1 MTTSNRSTT
10 PSNAT
15 AGTAGTKPAVKVAH
29 HDESHW
35 HDILLDGTRVL
46 IRPINKED
54 AVLERE
60 FIEHLSARSRRLRFL
75 GTIGVPSDTLI
86 RKLTDID
93 YRRETAFAA
102 LLARDGAKHLIGVSR
117 FSLGADRKSCE
128 CAVTVADEWQHK
140 GLGTLLMRH
149 LIDVARE
156 RGVLEMLSVDSA
168 GNTEM
173 RELADYLGFKRLA
186 DPLDASQVIHSLRL

>member
-1 MTTSNRSTT
+1 MTTSDRSIT
-10 PSNAT
+10 PSNT
-15 AGTAGTKPAVKVAH
+15 AAGKDVQKPATNAAH
-29 HDESHW
+29 PGEPHW

-46 IRPINKED
+46 IRPIKKDD
-54 AVLERE
+54 AALERE
-60 FIEHLSARSRRLRFL
+60 FIEHLSARSRRFRFL

-86 RKLTDID
+86 RRLTDID
-93 YRRETAFAA
+93 FRRESAFAA
-102 LLARDGAKHLIGVSR
+102 LLARDGAKQLIGVSR
-117 FSLGADRKSCE
+117 FSLSADGKSCE

-156 RGVLEMLSVDSA
+156 RGVLEMVSVDSA
-168 GNTEM
+168 ANSAM
-173 RELADYLGFKRLA
+173 HELADYLGFARRA